1 MVATYYNEHLSR
13 KTHFHITGGY
23 QVENFQRVEGGMM
36 NWTYEG
42 RGSSLCIPEC
52 IVQNFRFVFAWFGS
66 NILILVTNLSTYFNP
81 ATTFLLFSQSFVDL
95 TTYTN
100 SLVFVPLP
108 CEISVSFFTPF
119 STKFPFDFFIVLGLQ
134 DCARQKV
141 SGLLFIFTT
150 AITLSAYSII

>member
-1 MVATYYNEHLSR
+1 MQYI
-13 KTHFHITGGY
+13 ITNTNH
-23 QVENFQRVEGGMM
+23 EKLIFTSLEGIRWKISKGLREEWWIELMR
-36 NWTYEG
+36 EG
-42 RGSSLCIPEC
+42 EFSLGIPEY

-119 STKFPFDFFIVLGLQ
+119 STKFPFDFFIVVGLQ

-141 SGLLFIFTT
+141 SGLYLF
-150 AITLSAYSII
+150 LLLQ